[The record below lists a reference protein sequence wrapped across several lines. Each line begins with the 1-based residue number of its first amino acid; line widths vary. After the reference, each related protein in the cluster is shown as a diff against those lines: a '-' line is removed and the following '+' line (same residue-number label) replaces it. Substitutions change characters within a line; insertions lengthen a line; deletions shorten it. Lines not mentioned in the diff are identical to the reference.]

1 MYTFITV
8 LIVLAALALVFV
20 VIIQKS
26 KGGGL
31 AASFSSSN
39 NIMGVRKTTDV
50 LEKATWYLMGTVMVL
65 CLASTALISR
75 GDKSEG
81 DAVQQRI
88 EEQAAGQV
96 APQGITGFGANEA
109 TLPVTPADAPVSEEA
124 ASEPVQ

>member
-8 LIVLAALALVFV
+8 LIVLTSLVLVFV

-39 NIMGVRKTTDV
+39 SIMGVRKTTDV
-50 LEKATWYLMGTVMVL
+50 LEKATWWLIGLLMVL
-65 CLASTALISR
+65 CLISSAFLSH
-75 GDKSEG
+75 GNQTEDIKLMQG
-81 DAVQQRI
+81 V
-88 EEQAAGQV
+88 EEQAAKQLA

-109 TLPVTPADAPVSEEA
+109 TTVVPTTETAAEPAQPVETN
-124 ASEPVQ
+124 